1 MNAASTPDP
10 SSTPL
15 LDARGYRCPTPVL
28 LLEKALRSMPAGA
41 RLRVVADD
49 PIAAIDIPHFALK
62 AGASALREAPEPLF
76 AADACV
82 FLVTAGERPASPDGA

>member
-1 MNAASTPDP
+1 MNVAATSDP
-10 SSTPL
+10 AAIPL

-41 RLRVVADD
+41 RLRIVADD

-62 AGASALREAPEPLF
+62 AGASALREASEPLF
-76 AADACV
+76 EAGACV
-82 FLVTAGERPASPDGA
+82 FLVTAGERSGASDRG